1 MASHGFDLEDIST
14 RPQGEHSDS
23 LVFHTELE
31 PTELAAAACVLEG
44 EVSRHRARLAGAEG
58 PAAYR

>member
-14 RPQGEHSDS
+14 RPQGEHPHS
-23 LVFHTELE
+23 LVLHTELE
-31 PTELAAAACVLEG
+31 PADLASTARVLEG
-44 EVSRHRARLAGAEG
+44 EVPRHRAGLAGAEG